1 MPGHVRDSTS
11 TRSPTETAADS
22 EDGVDRA
29 AGDAALRLGLGL
41 GLGLGLAG
49 RDREGEGEGE
59 GAAFSSFDARMRP
72 ADDTDRPGEG

>member
-1 MPGHVRDSTS
+1 MRDSTS

-29 AGDAALRLGLGL
+29 AGDAALRLR
-41 GLGLGLAG
+41 LGLGLAG

>member
-29 AGDAALRLGLGL
+29 AGDAAMRLRLR
-41 GLGLGLAG
+41 LGLGLAG
-49 RDREGEGEGE
+49 RDREGEGE

>member
-29 AGDAALRLGLGL
+29 AGDAALRLR
-41 GLGLGLAG
+41 LGLGLAG
-49 RDREGEGEGE
+49 RDREGEGEGEGE